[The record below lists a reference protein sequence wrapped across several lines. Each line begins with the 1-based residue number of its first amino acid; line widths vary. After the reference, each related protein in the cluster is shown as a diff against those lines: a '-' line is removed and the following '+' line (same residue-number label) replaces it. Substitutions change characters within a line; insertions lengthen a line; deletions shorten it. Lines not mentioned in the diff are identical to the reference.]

1 MARCGQPGTTE
12 TAPGGTDRGAAA
24 EPTRK
29 FEALPAPALG
39 PQTWPL
45 GTRQAYFSQLEREAT
60 RSEASRDAQSVGI
73 ELIALVAS
81 GASGR
86 AVLDLRILPRSAAH
100 HAAVAVAI
108 DPGGAVGRS
117 HRGVLIMPAAFDPF
131 PHIAIHALKPEPI
144 HRNAPDRHRALPVHL
159 RRA

>member
-45 GTRQAYFSQLEREAT
+45 GTRQAYFSRLEREAT

-81 GASGR
+81 AASGL
-86 AVLDLRILPRSAAH
+86 AVRDLRILPRSAAH

-108 DPGGAVGRS
+108 DPRRGVGPS
-117 HRGVLIMPAAFDPF
+117 HRRVLIVPARFYPF
-131 PHIAIHALKPEPI
+131 RDIAMHVVKA
-144 HRNAPDRHRALPVHL
+144 H
-159 RRA
+159 